1 MVKSFEQLEVL
12 KIEECKEMQVVILIE
27 ELVEKE
33 KTSQTMFPKLDRL
46 ELRYLPQLVRFC
58 SNCNSFG
65 EVYEAQGLSGSGSQV
80 VAAAQSKLVER
91 EVTQLVFPRVTYLK
105 LSRLPNFKGFFPKI
119 HITKWPLLKRM
130 IVEQCDKVKTFASE
144 FPSIEITDGDNQ
156 LERQT
161 QDPMF
166 WIGKDS
172 FSCLEELKFQQN
184 DNMKRING
192 LMHLWKQESD
202 LKLIFYNLR
211 SLEVLECI
219 KLVNLVPSVVS
230 FVNLQTLEISK
241 CHGLENLVSY
251 STAKSLE
258 QLERMSITDCDLVE
272 EIVKC
277 LEDNVKDGIVFSQ
290 LKSLQLRGLPKLS
303 SFCTMRCDFEFPSLK
318 EAIVIGCP
326 QMKYFSMGKTITK
339 ELRNVQWTDDEEKRH
354 WASDLDSTIQDLSL
368 KRYPH

>member
-1 MVKSFEQLEVL
+1 M
-12 KIEECKEMQVVILIE
+12 KEIWRGQYPGAY
-27 ELVEKE
+27 
-33 KTSQTMFPKLDRL
+33 FPKLKDFKLLQFQKCSALLRSFNFFFQTLPSLEKLNVSEASFHEIFQCVRL
-46 ELRYLPQLVRFC
+46 RSEGRTTDAPPRLR
-58 SNCNSFG
+58 
-65 EVYEAQGLSGSGSQV
+65 E
-80 VAAAQSKLVER
+80 
-91 EVTQLVFPRVTYLK
+91 LK
-105 LSRLPNFKGFFPKI
+105 LSKL
-119 HITKWPLLKRM
+119 
-130 IVEQCDKVKTFASE
+130 
-144 FPSIEITDGDNQ
+144 
-156 LERQT
+156 
-161 QDPMF
+161 
-166 WIGKDS
+166 
-172 FSCLEELKFQQN
+172 
-184 DNMKRING
+184 NG
-192 LMHLWKQESD
+192 LMHLWKEESD

-303 SFCTMRCDFEFPSLK
+303 SFCTRKCDFEFPSLK

-339 ELRNVQWTDDEEKRH
+339 ELQNVQWSADKEKQNVQWTNDEEKRH
-354 WASDLDSTIQDLSL
+354 WAGDLDSTI
-368 KRYPH
+368 

>member
-12 KIEECKEMQVVILIE
+12 KIYGCKEMQVVILIE

-46 ELRYLPQLVRFC
+46 ELCYLPQLVRFC

-80 VAAAQSKLVER
+80 VAAAQSKLVET
-91 EVTQLVFPRVTYLK
+91 EVTRLVFPRVTFLA
-105 LSRLPNFKGFFPKI
+105 LSRLSNFKGFFPKI

-130 IVEQCDKVKTFASE
+130 LLEQCAKVKTFASE
-144 FPSIEITDGDNQ
+144 FPSIQITFGDNQ

-184 DNMKRING
+184 DNMK
-192 LMHLWKQESD
+192 
-202 LKLIFYNLR
+202 
-211 SLEVLECI
+211 
-219 KLVNLVPSVVS
+219 
-230 FVNLQTLEISK
+230 EIW
-241 CHGLENLVSY
+241 
-251 STAKSLE
+251 
-258 QLERMSITDCDLVE
+258 R

-303 SFCTMRCDFEFPSLK
+303 SFCTRRCNFEFPSLK
-318 EAIVIGCP
+318 EAIVIRCP

-339 ELRNVQWTDDEEKRH
+339 ELQNVQWSVDKEKQNVQWTNDEEKRH
-354 WASDLDSTIQDLSL
+354 WAGDLDSTIQYLFTQ
-368 KRYPH
+368 KI